1 MLDIFSEGTQ
11 MLPEGDVQTY
21 VASMA
26 PFKLTFRLK
35 GQGKSSNQYDIVL
48 DPPLLTSDGKHVTGR
63 IDLTVSVIAQ
73 GSRVTSVIP
82 ESADRLLQLLG
93 LSGDVV
99 TKSDVAKMIKGE
111 LSPKLLALDLR
122 GYTADELRN
131 NQEPLR
137 EISNSLKTELA
148 SATDRFGLQLDDF
161 HINWAPS
168 PQEVLSTKQP
178 ERDSPLQDP
187 QSRLGSRS
195 SAPVKSTP
203 KQTRTQD
210 PKSRRGSRP
219 SQTRRQSVSKRTTN
233 KSAVGTSVVQQLE
246 DSGLFDDGKL
256 QESTGTVSY
265 QVTGRKGATIYVTK
279 SEREIHI
286 FDRAFRNN
294 NFPNNRKFY
303 DFVRRHKHG
312 MSRSEDDPNRAFK
325 LKTEYIAEVIDLI
338 RSGLYNDPNS
348 RQRSRPSQTRPKRSV
363 NKSTAH
369 MTVLEKFIEA
379 FPTLHE
385 EKKSD
390 TTISFKRGATVYF
403 RKTLAGPNEARIH
416 SRWVSNFPNASKLQS
431 YLERNNVPID
441 TRPDYKIGPE
451 HVDQVIA
458 ILKEDG

>member
-21 VASMA
+21 VVSMA

-48 DPPLLTSDGKHVTGR
+48 DPPLFTSDGKHVTGR

-82 ESADRLLQLLG
+82 EKADRLLQLLG

-210 PKSRRGSRP
+210 PKSR
-219 SQTRRQSVSKRTTN
+219 
-233 KSAVGTSVVQQLE
+233 
-246 DSGLFDDGKL
+246 
-256 QESTGTVSY
+256 
-265 QVTGRKGATIYVTK
+265 KG
-279 SEREIHI
+279 
-286 FDRAFRNN
+286 
-294 NFPNNRKFY
+294 
-303 DFVRRHKHG
+303 
-312 MSRSEDDPNRAFK
+312 
-325 LKTEYIAEVIDLI
+325 
-338 RSGLYNDPNS
+338 
-348 RQRSRPSQTRPKRSV
+348 SRPSQTRPKRSV

-416 SRWVSNFPNASKLQS
+416 SKWVSNFPNASKLQS